1 MTCNAPILSKAVPVS
16 QPGHAGPEGRG
27 MSPRKFSD
35 RREVLAYR
43 QHFAVVWQQFVRDN
57 FDSPAH
63 VAHVF
68 QVDATTADNWWE
80 GFNAPSGWVVARAIS
95 DPDLRPAALSALAG
109 DA

>member
-1 MTCNAPILSKAVPVS
+1 MTYSAPIPSKAVPVCK
-16 QPGHAGPEGRG
+16 PGHAGPEAAG
-27 MSPRKFSD
+27 MSPRKFSG

-43 QHFAVVWQQFVRDN
+43 QHFAAVWKQFVRDN

-68 QVDATTADNWWE
+68 QVDSTTADNWWD
-80 GFNAPSGWVVARAIS
+80 GLNAPSGWVVARAVS
-95 DPDLRPAALSALAG
+95 DPALRQATISALAG